1 MPAVTVSDFR
11 EAARR
16 RLPHLFFEYLDGG
29 SYSELTLAR
38 NVEDM
43 QSLALR
49 QRVMCDVSELNTAI
63 ELFGQSMAMPVA
75 LGPIGFA
82 GMFARRGEVQ
92 AARAAH
98 HRGLPF
104 CLSTVGICSVEE
116 VSEQAPVPPWYQL
129 YMIRDREYMAE
140 LLKRVQACQCPVL
153 VFTVDLPVAGARYRD
168 VHSGMSGQPGL
179 ATSLKRVWQG
189 VSRPAWLWDVQLRGR
204 PHSFGNI
211 ADAVTENSG
220 FSSFAGWVQRNFD
233 PTVTWDDI
241 AWVRE
246 RWPGPIVIKGILD
259 PEDARQALHAGADGL
274 VVSNHG
280 GRQLDGVPSGV
291 AALPAIVDTVA
302 GQVPVLMDGG
312 VRSGLDVLRALAL
325 GADACL
331 LGRAWAYALAAG
343 GEKEVARMLGI
354 MRAELRVAMALTGCT
369 DVRQAGRE
377 LLVGNAMTPGSS

>member
-1 MPAVTVSDFR
+1 MVDVTIADY
-11 EAARR
+11 RR
-16 RLPHLFFEYLDGG
+16 TAQKRLPRLFFDYLDGG

-38 NVEDM
+38 NVSDM
-43 QSLALR
+43 QALALR
-49 QRVMCDVSELNTAI
+49 QRVMCDVSELSTST
-63 ELFGQSMAMPVA
+63 ELFGQSMAMPVG

-98 HRGLPF
+98 KAGVPF
-104 CLSTVGICSVEE
+104 CLSTVGVCSVEE
-116 VSEQAPVPPWYQL
+116 VTREAPVPPWYQL
-129 YMIRDREYMAE
+129 YMIRDRDYMAA
-140 LLKRVQACQCPVL
+140 LLGRVQKSACPVL

-168 VHSGMSGQPGL
+168 VHSGMSGPPGL
-179 ATSLKRVWQG
+179 RTSLRRVWQG
-189 VSRPAWLWDVQLRGR
+189 VTRPAWLWDVQINGK

-246 RWPGPIVIKGILD
+246 RWQGPIVIKGILD
-259 PEDARQALHAGADGL
+259 AEDAREALAAGADGII
-274 VVSNHG
+274 VSNHG

-291 AALPAIVDTVA
+291 AALPQIVDTVA

-331 LGRAWAYALAAG
+331 LGRAWAFPLAAG
-343 GEKEVARMLGI
+343 GEKAVSRMLGV

-369 DVRQAGRE
+369 DVRTAGRH
-377 LLVGNAMTPGSS
+377 LLVQ